1 VKTLAFA
8 FVVFA
13 FALMEAPIV
22 FGTFSFLPFFG
33 FTSAQSISV
42 TITLNPS
49 PTSIPVNSSNYFTI
63 SYTQSGTPKSVQ
75 YTGSPVTIQADA
87 NSVVTISATSSQSGT
102 SEEWC
107 FSISSM

>member
-1 VKTLAFA
+1 
-8 FVVFA
+8 
-13 FALMEAPIV
+13 M
-22 FGTFSFLPFFG
+22 
-33 FTSAQSISV
+33 

-63 SYTQSGTPKSVQ
+63 SYTQSGTTKSVQ

-87 NSVVTISATSSQSGT
+87 NSVLTISATSSQSGT